1 MKKTEPPLGL
11 SHFTQRQRIAFCNPC
26 RFASERKLKLYQRR
40 IQLNT
45 FTVETI
51 LTLNLFRGV
60 PEWQMSARFLLNERA
75 VNLFVKV
82 PRAAVEEVVG
92 IIKAELGAGSIRQIN
107 SVLMLNYFKTASDAE
122 RRDLRLM
129 GLGRQS

>member
-1 MKKTEPPLGL
+1 M
-11 SHFTQRQRIAFCNPC
+11 
-26 RFASERKLKLYQRR
+26 
-40 IQLNT
+40 
-45 FTVETI
+45 
-51 LTLNLFRGV
+51 TLNLFRGV